1 MEMNDIFKN
10 LSIPEIIVGME
21 SKFYNLL
28 NRYNNT
34 GNLNITIY
42 HFAENSENDI
52 FYKRIYGN
60 SEFII
65 PASILKLFAINFFL
79 NIIENHNLYEKN
91 IIVGNE
97 VNKQYLNKYL
107 FRVGIK
113 KGQSFTVKELL
124 ELSLI
129 PSSADAV
136 YTLSRVVYNISHD
149 QHINVNWIKS
159 KDDWIKMIKFICE
172 KIKEYYKSTLNIDL
186 SILDPTGIKGE
197 LISTEHIAKLISFLI
212 TSKSRILDIVSKDK
226 TSNIHNRIYNSTNA
240 FVRKDK
246 TYYHP
251 KIKGLKT
258 GSLSKWKNLLLLYQL
273 TPINSVSILIAGCE
287 NHSDTKEIASFLIKE
302 LDNKLFNIS
311 F

>member
-1 MEMNDIFKN
+1 
-10 LSIPEIIVGME
+10 
-21 SKFYNLL
+21 
-28 NRYNNT
+28 
-34 GNLNITIY
+34 
-42 HFAENSENDI
+42 
-52 FYKRIYGN
+52 
-60 SEFII
+60 
-65 PASILKLFAINFFL
+65 
-79 NIIENHNLYEKN
+79 
-91 IIVGNE
+91 
-97 VNKQYLNKYL
+97 
-107 FRVGIK
+107 
-113 KGQSFTVKELL
+113 
-124 ELSLI
+124 
-129 PSSADAV
+129 
-136 YTLSRVVYNISHD
+136 
-149 QHINVNWIKS
+149 
-159 KDDWIKMIKFICE
+159 MIKFICE
-172 KIKEYYKSTLNIDL
+172 KITEYYYESILNIDL

>member
-1 MEMNDIFKN
+1 MEINNIFKN
-10 LSIPEIIVGME
+10 ISIPEIIIGME

-60 SEFII
+60 TEHIV
-65 PASILKLFAINFFL
+65 PASILKLFAISFFL
-79 NIIENHNLYEKN
+79 IIIENHDLYEKN

-97 VNKQYLNKYL
+97 VNKKYLNKHL

-113 KGQSFTVKELL
+113 KGQFYKIKELV

-129 PSSADAV
+129 ASSSDSV
-136 YTLSRVVYNISHD
+136 YTLSRAVYNIYNNKDYNSD
-149 QHINVNWIKS
+149 WIES
-159 KDDWIKMIKFICE
+159 KDDWIEMIKFICE
-172 KIKEYYKSTLNIDL
+172 KIKEYYYESILNIDL

-197 LISTEHIAKLISFLI
+197 LISTKHIAKLISFLI
-212 TSKSRILDIVSKDK
+212 TSKSKILNIVSKDK

-240 FVRKDK
+240 FIRKDK
-246 TYYHP
+246 MYYHP
-251 KIKGLKT
+251 KIKGLKNWFFIRVE
-258 GSLSKWKNLLLLYQL
+258 KP
-273 TPINSVSILIAGCE
+273 TPVISVNTC
-287 NHSDTKEIASFLIKE
+287 
-302 LDNKLFNIS
+302 
-311 F
+311 